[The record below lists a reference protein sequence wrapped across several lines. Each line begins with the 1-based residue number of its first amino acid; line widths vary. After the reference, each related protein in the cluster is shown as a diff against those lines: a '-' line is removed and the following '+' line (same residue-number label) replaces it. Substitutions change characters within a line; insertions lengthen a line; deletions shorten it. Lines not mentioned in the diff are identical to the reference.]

1 MGSDAAGVAIATA
14 GNGSGRSGATCAETA
29 VAAASPSAALQKSR
43 CTILFI
49 MGDDAIKIQNGTL
62 TCFARPKPNPV
73 ARTGRGGA
81 QLIRNWHLCK

>member
-1 MGSDAAGVAIATA
+1 MGSAAVGVAIATA

-49 MGDDAIKIQNGTL
+49 MGDDAIKFRMARQPASPSPNQTL
-62 TCFARPKPNPV
+62 LLELDA
-73 ARTGRGGA
+73 AEHS
-81 QLIRNWHLCK
+81 L